1 MHPAAIHLIPILAAE
16 KNRTIF
22 YVLAGLLALWAVFI
36 SLGVGLRRPDFPSS
50 IGSQRTVILISA
62 TLVIATAASG
72 VITSGSPSKA
82 NAASAAPG
90 AAPQQTASAPEPPV
104 SSTATTP
111 PTTATTPSHRG
122 SPSAA
127 APSKLSL
134 ATNPEGQLA
143 YDTKTLSA
151 KSGRITITMTNMS
164 PVPHNVT
171 IAQGSNVLGA
181 TPTFQGGS
189 KTLTLNLKPGSYT
202 FYCSVPGH
210 RQAGMEGTLTVS

>member
-16 KNRTIF
+16 KNRTVF
-22 YVLAGLLALWAVFI
+22 YILAGLLALWAVLI
-36 SLGVGLRRPDFPSS
+36 SLGVGLRRPDFPSNV
-50 IGSQRTVILISA
+50 GGQRTVILISA
-62 TLVIATAASG
+62 VLVIATASSG
-72 VITSGSPSKA
+72 VITSGGPSKA
-82 NAASAAPG
+82 NAASAAP
-90 AAPQQTASAPEPPV
+90 AVVPQQTASTPEPTA
-104 SSTATTP
+104 SSTPATVP
-111 PTTATTPSHRG
+111 KTASSHRA
-122 SPSAA
+122 SPSAGE
-127 APSKLSL
+127 PSKLSL
-134 ATNPEGQLA
+134 AANPEGQLA

-151 KSGRITITMTNMS
+151 KSGRITLTMANMS